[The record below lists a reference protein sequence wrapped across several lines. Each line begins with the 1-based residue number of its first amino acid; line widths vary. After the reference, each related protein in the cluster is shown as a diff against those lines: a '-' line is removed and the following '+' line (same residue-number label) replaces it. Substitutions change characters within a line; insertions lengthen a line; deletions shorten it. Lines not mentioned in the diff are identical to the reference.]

1 MRRRITGKTVSASV
15 LLFAVTLI
23 LLPGSAMAGDRGR
36 CHSAVVEESFQLP
49 DGSVHPPG
57 KVTVCATH
65 KYSPV
70 AHLNAIH
77 VDGMAIGLL
86 KTRRGISEDMTTE
99 APFFMMLRD
108 GQGQLHLAG
117 YVTPSRNGMV
127 TYELMDV
134 RARGRRDAPNLLAKA
149 EPNTLAMRIPAEVAD

>member
-1 MRRRITGKTVSASV
+1 MRWRITGRTVSASI
-15 LLFAVTLI
+15 LMFAVTLI
-23 LLPGSAMAGDRGR
+23 LLPGTVSARDRGR
-36 CHSAVVEESFQLP
+36 CHSAVIDESFQLP

-57 KVTVCATH
+57 KVTVCATF

-77 VDGMAIGLL
+77 VDGMAVGLL
-86 KTRRGISEDMTTE
+86 KTRRGLSEDVTAE

-117 YVTPSRNGMV
+117 YATPSRNGMV
-127 TYELMDV
+127 TYELMDF
-134 RARGRRDAPNLLAKA
+134 RARGQCDAPNMLAKA